1 MHMADHIV
9 YLGLGSNLGDR
20 LANLKTAINNLTPQ
34 LNLLAQSSIYE
45 TPPIGYTDQPE
56 FLNQVVKAETYEK
69 PEALLAHLKRLE
81 IVLGRHP
88 GIPNGPRIIDI
99 DILFYDDLVLNT
111 PALVIPHPRLA
122 ERGFV
127 LMPLSEIASDLVHPT
142 LQVTIS
148 QLLSR
153 CDTTGIRLYGTD
165 TIE

>member
-1 MHMADHIV
+1 MTDHIV

-34 LNLLAQSSIYE
+34 LNVLAQSSIYE

-56 FLNQVVKAETYEK
+56 FLNQVIKAETYEK

-81 IVLGRHP
+81 IVLGRQP
-88 GIPNGPRIIDI
+88 GIPNGPRLIDI

-127 LMPLSEIASDLVHPT
+127 LMPLNEIASDLVHPA

-165 TIE
+165 SIE